1 MTGFFVIVAS
11 LGNKSRQNSDD
22 EEGSKPMLNQVN
34 DVLLNLDL
42 AGKHDAKPTYE
53 ELKNKGV
60 EITPPEK
67 QEWGGI
73 MSKLKDQDGNSY
85 SIISS
90 PSSEQVALDSSS

>member
-1 MTGFFVIVAS
+1 MQ
-11 LGNKSRQNSDD
+11 L
-22 EEGSKPMLNQVN
+22 
-34 DVLLNLDL
+34 
-42 AGKHDAKPTYE
+42 TYE

-60 EITPPEK
+60 DITPPEK

-90 PSSEQVALDSSS
+90 PSSENVVVDSSSR

>member
-1 MTGFFVIVAS
+1 MQ
-11 LGNKSRQNSDD
+11 L
-22 EEGSKPMLNQVN
+22 
-34 DVLLNLDL
+34 
-42 AGKHDAKPTYE
+42 TYE

-60 EITPPEK
+60 DITPPEK

-90 PSSEQVALDSSS
+90 PSSENVVDSSSR